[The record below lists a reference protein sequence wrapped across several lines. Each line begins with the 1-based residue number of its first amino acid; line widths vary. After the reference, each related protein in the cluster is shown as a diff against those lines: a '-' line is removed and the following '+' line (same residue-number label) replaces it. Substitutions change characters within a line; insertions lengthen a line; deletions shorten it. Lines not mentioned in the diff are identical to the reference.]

1 VRTAW
6 RQALR
11 LLIALGLHTVAP
23 RAALACPVCF
33 GASDSLMATGMN
45 NGVLAL
51 LAVTLIVLASFAA
64 FFVYLMRRAKAFEGG
79 NG

>member
-1 VRTAW
+1 
-6 RQALR
+6 
-11 LLIALGLHTVAP
+11 
-23 RAALACPVCF
+23 
-33 GASDSLMATGMN
+33 MATGMN